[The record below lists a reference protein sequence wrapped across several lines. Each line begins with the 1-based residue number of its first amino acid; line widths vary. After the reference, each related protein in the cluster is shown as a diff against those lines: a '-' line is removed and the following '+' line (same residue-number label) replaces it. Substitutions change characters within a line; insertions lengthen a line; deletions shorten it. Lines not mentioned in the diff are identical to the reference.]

1 MPNGFVIRKNQYYDS
16 LFLMGINK
24 RLLDQPGVQQTAVL
38 MGSENNKKL
47 LSDIGITHPQIDA
60 ALANDLIVGV
70 VADTQQVVQSV
81 LGKLDEFLTVT
92 DEKGSV
98 ETIRTLQ
105 EALEQKPKANLA
117 VISVPGEY
125 AAREAQKS
133 LDAGLNV
140 FLFSDNVSIEDEL
153 NLKLQASAQGLLV
166 MGPDCGTSIIGG
178 KGIGFAN
185 NVRSGNIGVIGA
197 AGTGLQEFTSQV
209 HNAGGGISH
218 AIGTGSHDLS
228 DTIGGL
234 TTFTAL
240 NALEHDPQTTVIAI
254 VSKPP
259 GLHTLGKLGKRL
271 MESSKPIVACFLG
284 IQAQA
289 LGSHPGYQV
298 CTTIDEAVHAALGL
312 AGVKI
317 EKLPGT
323 KDIDSALL
331 AREKSRRSPE
341 QVFLRGLFAG
351 GTFCYQTQQILS
363 SAGMTI
369 YSNTPIDKK
378 FKLAHPETSQEN
390 SVIDMGD
397 DYFMQG
403 KPHPM
408 IDGTMR
414 KLRIL
419 KEGRDPQ
426 VAVLLMDFILGYN
439 ASTDPV
445 GEVLETLIDAK
456 KQAEARGGYL
466 NIIAS
471 ICGTPEDQ
479 QDLNLQTKLLQEAG
493 VVVFNSNARA
503 ARFCAELVKS

>member
-1 MPNGFVIRKNQYYDS
+1 MSNGFVIRKNQYFDS

-47 LSDIGITHPQIDA
+47 FSDIGITDTQINA

-70 VADTQQVVQSV
+70 VADTQQTVQKV
-81 LGKLDEFLTVT
+81 LGMLDQFLTVT

-98 ETIRTLQ
+98 ESIRTLQ
-105 EALEQKPKANLA
+105 EALEQKPSANLS

-153 NLKLQASAQGLLV
+153 NLKQHASTLGLLV

-185 NVRSGNIGVIGA
+185 SIRRGNIGVIGA
-197 AGTGLQEFTSQV
+197 AGTGLQEFTSLV

-228 DTIGGL
+228 DTIGGI

-240 NALEHDPQTTVIAI
+240 DALEHDPQTSIIAI

-259 GLHTLGKLGKRL
+259 GLHTLGKLDKRL
-271 MESSKPIVACFLG
+271 MESTKPIVACIIG
-284 IQAQA
+284 VQAQA
-289 LGSHPGYQV
+289 LGGHPGYQV
-298 CTTIDEAVHAALGL
+298 CSTIDDAVYAALGL
-312 AGVKI
+312 AGVKT
-317 EKLPGT
+317 EKSPDPNEFDPT
-323 KDIDSALL
+323 LL
-331 AREKSRRSPE
+331 AKEKSRRSPE

-351 GTFCYQTQQILS
+351 GTFCYQTQQILA
-363 SAGMTI
+363 SAGLTI

-378 FKLAHPETSQEN
+378 LILPNPESSREN
-390 SVIDMGD
+390 SVVDMGD
-397 DYFMQG
+397 DFFMQG

-414 KLRIL
+414 KLRVV
-419 KEGRDPQ
+419 KEGRDPK
-426 VAVLLMDFILGYN
+426 VAILLLDFILGFN
-439 ASTDPV
+439 ASMDPI
-445 GEVLETLIDAK
+445 GEVLDALIEAK
-456 KQAEARGGYL
+456 RQAEARGGYL
-466 NIIAS
+466 SVVAS
-471 ICGTPEDQ
+471 ICGTSEDQ
-479 QDLNLQTKLLQEAG
+479 QDLNLQTRLLQEAG
-493 VVVFNSNARA
+493 IVVFNSNARA
-503 ARFCAELVKS
+503 AHFCAELVKP